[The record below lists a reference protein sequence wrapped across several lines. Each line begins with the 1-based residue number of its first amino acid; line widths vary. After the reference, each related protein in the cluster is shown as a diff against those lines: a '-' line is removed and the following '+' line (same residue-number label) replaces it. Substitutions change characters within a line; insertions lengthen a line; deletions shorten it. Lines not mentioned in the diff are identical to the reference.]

1 MWRGNL
7 ILKKNKELEGLNIET
22 LGVKKFY
29 DANISIDWY
38 SQRKDENPTRK
49 SCTKLFQSWRVA
61 KMKNLDGGFLSEKL
75 CR

>member
-1 MWRGNL
+1 M
-7 ILKKNKELEGLNIET
+7 KKDKELEGLSIET

-49 SCTKLFQSWRVA
+49 TCTKLFQSLRVA
-61 KMKNLDGGFLSEKL
+61 KMKNLDGGFSCEKL